1 VSRIGKQPVELPDG
15 VDASIE
21 KTSVRIKGANGQLE
35 VSVHPLTK
43 VSQEDGSIRVSVS
56 DPEDRHS
63 RALWGLTRALLSN
76 AVEGVTKGFEKRL
89 TIVGVGYRADVKG
102 KNLDLQVG
110 YSHPVIVEPLP
121 GIEFSIDEPPAGIES
136 AQASIVIKGADKELV
151 GRSAANIRKIRPP
164 EPYKGKGIRYHD
176 EYVRRKAG
184 KAAVTS

>member
-1 VSRIGKQPVELPDG
+1 MSRIGKQPIDLPDG
-15 VDASIE
+15 VDATIQGG
-21 KTSVRIKGANGQLE
+21 SVKIKGSNGQLE
-35 VSVHPLTK
+35 VPVHPLTE
-43 VSQEDGSIRVSVS
+43 VNQEDGTIRVTVL
-56 DPEDRHS
+56 DPEDRQA
-63 RALWGLTRALLSN
+63 RALWGLTRSLLAN

-89 TIVGVGYRADVKG
+89 AIVGVGYRADVKG

-110 YSHPVIVEPLP
+110 YSHHVVVEPLP
-121 GIEFSIDEPPAGIES
+121 GIEFSIDEPPAGIEG

-184 KAAVTS
+184 KAAIT